1 MDTEARNGLTVHS
14 SDRRVVGGVV
24 GIFRDGVLAGRLRVE
39 GEYSVLPY
47 NGRLQERI
55 AVYAIPP
62 DAVHEHRGRL
72 VLGVTFQQARGRWL
86 VHVREPQRL

>member
-1 MDTEARNGLTVHS
+1 MVGV
-14 SDRRVVGGVV
+14 VVGV
-24 GIFRDGVLAGRLRVE
+24 FRHGVLAGRLRVE

-47 NGRLQERI
+47 KGRLQERI

-62 DAVHEHRGRL
+62 CAVRECRGRL

-86 VHVREPQRL
+86 VHVREPQGL